1 MALDG
6 SDHRMCCLLAGRRF
20 EVFLRYVSLDHYF
33 SAFVEFMQLYF
44 SDYEYIIIKLYRLLV
59 VALLCFIKTERFH
72 S

>member
-33 SAFVEFMQLYF
+33 SAFVEFMQLY
-44 SDYEYIIIKLYRLLV
+44 SVIMSTLLLNYTDYLL
-59 VALLCFIKTERFH
+59 
-72 S
+72 